1 VAQPITAPR
10 TAAPRTAAPRTIPAP
25 VAIPV
30 REWLPWAAF
39 VGVLALALFYVVG
52 LEQGATHIFHG
63 EWVHEWVHDARHLLG
78 FPCH

>member
-1 VAQPITAPR
+1 MAHPIT
-10 TAAPRTAAPRTIPAP
+10 APRTAAPRTIPAP

-39 VGVLALALFYVVG
+39 VGILALALLDIVG
-52 LEQGATHIFHG
+52 LEQGATQIFHG
-63 EWVHEWVHDARHLLG
+63 GWVHEWVHDARHVLG

>member
-1 VAQPITAPR
+1 MAEPIAVPR
-10 TAAPRTAAPRTIPAP
+10 TVTPKALPAP
-25 VAIPV
+25 IAIPI

-39 VGVLALALFYVVG
+39 VGILSLALLYIVG
-52 LEQGATHIFHG
+52 LEQGATQIFHG

>member
-1 VAQPITAPR
+1 MTAV
-10 TAAPRTAAPRTIPAP
+10 TAAPRALPAP

-30 REWLPWAAF
+30 REWLPWAFF
-39 VGVLALALFYVVG
+39 VGALALALLYIVG
-52 LEQGATHIFHG
+52 LEQGATQLVGG